1 MTHNYCV
8 IESNIP
14 QYKAMVVGLSAESI
28 TDYFDEISH
37 FLSSKQ
43 INGKILLDYYSY
55 NHSKRRRFS
64 EIDFDG
70 YIFPIKTIKRV
81 NLEENLKKTVDNIY
95 KKNGIPE
102 SLFLI

>member
-1 MTHNYCV
+1 MTQNYCV
-8 IESNIP
+8 IESNLS

-28 TDYFDEISH
+28 TDYFDEISKI
-37 FLSSKQ
+37 LSSEQ
-43 INGKILLDYYSY
+43 INGKVLLDYYSY
-55 NHSKRRRFS
+55 NHSKKRRFS

-70 YIFPIKTIKRV
+70 HYFPIKTIKSV
-81 NLEENLKKTVDNIY
+81 SLEEKIRKDLNMLY